1 MNNMKPIEIKTINT
15 IVGRKL
21 LCGRVI
27 IESGD
32 YTDSHRDVGE
42 YYKFVIN
49 SQASGVRAD
58 GEHTI
63 VLSRKSG
70 NRYSPNDSETIG
82 KYEMF
87 TMGLQARTSVYL
99 KPKDIQSMD
108 TIVDYIDKAMH
119 ETYEFYKNKNY

>member
-1 MNNMKPIEIKTINT
+1 MNNMKPIEIKNIHK
-15 IVGRKL
+15 IVGKVL
-21 LCGRVI
+21 KCGRFI

-32 YTDSHRDVGE
+32 YTDSARDVGE

-49 SQASGVRAD
+49 SWSSGIDAD
-58 GEHTI
+58 GVQTI

-70 NRYSPNDSETIG
+70 NKYSPNDPEAIG

-99 KPKDIQSMD
+99 KPKDIQSMN
-108 TIVDYIDKAMH
+108 TIVDYIDKTMH
-119 ETYEFYKNKNY
+119 ETYEFYKEKQ

>member
-1 MNNMKPIEIKTINT
+1 MKPIEIKNITK

-32 YTDSHRDVGE
+32 YTDSARDVGE
-42 YYKFVIN
+42 YYKFIIN
-49 SQASGVRAD
+49 SQSNGIDAD

-70 NRYSPNDSETIG
+70 NKYNPNDSETIG

-108 TIVDYIDKAMH
+108 TIVDYINKAMH
-119 ETYEFYKNKNY
+119 ETYEFYKEKQ